1 MTRSTGFVVQPFL
14 CWPAVTRALGL
25 RALCAAVGLLLV
37 ASAPAAAARKVPRG
51 FFGVN
56 TSGNIELAPASVQR
70 HMWDKL
76 ARGGAESARVLFN
89 WDLTEPEPGGFD
101 WSRNDSIVEYATRH
115 AMKVLPTVEYTPSW
129 ARQYPDVASS
139 PPKSPTPY
147 TDFLR
152 AAIKRYGPH
161 GTFWLLH
168 PTLPYKP
175 LREWQIWNE
184 PEIAFHWYREPFTR
198 KWHPSDAKGYV
209 DLLKAAYKTVHAT
222 DPGAKVVLAALSI
235 DSWRSLDKLY
245 RWGKLKRNF
254 DIAALQAF
262 AGDPD
267 FIPTLLHR
275 FHDVLEHHG
284 RQDVPL
290 YVTEM
295 TWPAAKGKAH
305 PGYTTGY
312 MSGFL
317 TSRQGAAERLSKAYS
332 ILAKRKLRKAVRLKR
347 TYWFIGSSSYK
358 TRNEFEYS
366 GLLKLSGE
374 KLSPVPAYFAYKKAA
389 RAAEG
394 CAKAS
399 DGACR

>member
-1 MTRSTGFVVQPFL
+1 ML
-14 CWPAVTRALGL
+14 AAVTRAPGFT
-25 RALCAAVGLLLV
+25 RVFAAVALLLV

-56 TSGNIELAPASVQR
+56 TSGNIELASASVQR
-70 HMWDKL
+70 HMWNKL
-76 ARGGAESARVLFN
+76 ALGGAESARILFS
-89 WDLTEPEPGGFD
+89 WDFAEPVPGEFR
-101 WSRNDSIVEYATRH
+101 WSRNDSIIEYAAEH
-115 AMKVLPTVEYTPSW
+115 GMKVLPVVEYAPAW
-129 ARQYPDVASS
+129 ARQYPDQFAS

-147 TDFLR
+147 TKFLR
-152 AAIKRYGPH
+152 AAIERYGPH
-161 GTFWLLH
+161 GDFWKLH
-168 PTLPYKP
+168 PGLPYKP
-175 LREWQIWNE
+175 VREWQIWNE
-184 PEIAFHWYREPFTR
+184 PEIVFHWYREPFTGR
-198 KWHPSDAKGYV
+198 WRPRDARRYV
-209 DLLKAAYKTVHAT
+209 DLLRAADKTVHAT

-245 RWGKLKRNF
+245 RWGKLKKNF
-254 DIAALQAF
+254 DVAALQAF

-275 FHDVLEHHG
+275 FRDVLDHHG
-284 RQDVPL
+284 REDVRL
-290 YVTEM
+290 YATEM

-317 TSRQGAAERLSKAYS
+317 TDRQGAAERLSKAYS
-332 ILAKRKLRKAVRLKR
+332 ILAKKKLRKAVKLKGA
-347 TYWFIGSSSYK
+347 YWFIGSSSYK
-358 TRNEFEYS
+358 SGNEFEYS

-394 CAKAS
+394 CSKATN
-399 DGACR
+399 GACR